1 MCNVSSTKFVC
12 NVSSTAKMRDLFVHE
27 HWEALVHGVVKGS
40 FHSAHHSN
48 KGVSTAGIAL
58 SILEE
63 QNVTTHAK
71 SNNFDALAH
80 AVRLRSVRPAPSNFC
95 VPAQALR

>member
-1 MCNVSSTKFVC
+1 M
-12 NVSSTAKMRDLFVHE
+12 
-27 HWEALVHGVVKGS
+27 
-40 FHSAHHSN
+40 
-48 KGVSTAGIAL
+48 AGIAL

-80 AVRLRSVRPAPSNFC
+80 AVRLRSVRPAPSSFC

>member
-1 MCNVSSTKFVC
+1 MSF
-12 NVSSTAKMRDLFVHE
+12 TAKMRDLFVYK
-27 HWEALVHGVVKGS
+27 HWEGLVHGVVKGS
-40 FHSAHHSN
+40 FHGAHHSN

-80 AVRLRSVRPAPSNFC
+80 AVRLRSVGPAHSNFC
-95 VPAQALR
+95 IPAQALR